1 MWWQK
6 WTRAGVQRQH
16 PVHRGVP
23 GVLVGGLAGGQP
35 DSGRCPKRIL
45 MHSFA
50 YSIESSMATMI
61 AEFVCVISLS
71 DEPNADYGTTPLTLG
86 NLNE

>member
-1 MWWQK
+1 
-6 WTRAGVQRQH
+6 
-16 PVHRGVP
+16 
-23 GVLVGGLAGGQP
+23 
-35 DSGRCPKRIL
+35 